1 MIDFD
6 NEGSEA
12 LLIGSDDQ
20 AIRVLKGEDSLLE
33 LAERGIIQDLISIF
47 ESTFAYSLDNG
58 AFGVY

>member
-33 LAERGIIQDLISIF
+33 LAERGKI
-47 ESTFAYSLDNG
+47 
-58 AFGVY
+58 